1 LLFFTNPYTGGN
13 AWLVAGKG
21 PDNDWDISFLF
32 ESPDVFT
39 EKEIIPFIY
48 DPTNG
53 AKSSGDLIIRSSQ
66 IFSTSSESDPNFL
79 IWGYNRGK
87 GSLEERTKAYLKKKE
102 PTSKENQ

>member
-1 LLFFTNPYTGGN
+1 M
-13 AWLVAGKG
+13 AGKG

-53 AKSSGDLIIRSSQ
+53 AKSSGDLMVRSSH

-87 GSLEERTKAYLKKKE
+87 GSLKERTKAYLKKKE
-102 PTSKENQ
+102 SRSKENQ

>member
-1 LLFFTNPYTGGN
+1 MLHRWRLIAFFTNPYTGGN
-13 AWLVAGKG
+13 AWLLVGKG

-66 IFSTSSESDPNFL
+66 IFSPAPKAPPIFSSGVTTAAKALSASERRL
-79 IWGYNRGK
+79 I
-87 GSLEERTKAYLKKKE
+87 
-102 PTSKENQ
+102 